1 MIKMIMMVLVLTI
14 NDFCFCTH
22 LESSC
27 LYFQGKGGESRQ
39 TYFKL
44 GFYQKATREEDKHC
58 PKGPFHFPFPQPQA
72 QLERKAYST
81 VTQWIQKLKCFSFGV
96 FLERRACFF
105 NRSHI
110 LHVGFSSLLAMPSLS
125 FFPCYV
131 PLQRFFLTE
140 SSCIETQ
147 RRARHALPFYCATFP
162 LLSFLKR
169 TL

>member
-44 GFYQKATREEDKHC
+44 GFYQKATREEDRHC

-81 VTQWIQKLKCFSFGV
+81 VTQWFQKSKCSFGV

-105 NRSHI
+105 LI
-110 LHVGFSSLLAMPSLS
+110 EVIFCMLASAVCWLCQVS

-147 RRARHALPFYCATFP
+147 RRGRHALPFYCATFP